1 MLDKPKKV
9 NQNIILKVKEQK
21 IFNILNWWKAKAARY
36 NFGHN
41 EEQVDLKHD
50 LFWFGYIVEIP

>member
-9 NQNIILKVKEQK
+9 NQNTILKVKEQK
-21 IFNILNWWKAKAARY
+21 IFNILNWWKAKAVRY
-36 NFGHN
+36 NLGHN

-50 LFWFGYIVEIP
+50 LLAIF